1 MDKALLEINGLECVR
16 GDKQLFSDLS
26 FSLEAGSLL
35 HVHGPNG
42 SGKTTLLRAIAG
54 LVLPENGEIRWN
66 GEASEKQ
73 KDDFNRELLYLG
85 HHYGL
90 KFELTGYEN
99 LKVFANLSGAEI
111 SEQEVEAALIRFGL
125 AHCVELPVKVLSQGQ
140 KRRVALARLLLQ
152 RSKLWILDEPFV
164 ALDAAAVE
172 LLLGVI
178 KAHVADGGMVILTTH
193 QAVAIDAGQLQH
205 LHLGQQHL
213 DQQPSGSVAEPH

>member
-1 MDKALLEINGLECVR
+1 MDKALLEVQALECVR
-16 GDKQLFSDLS
+16 GDKQLFSELS

-35 HVHGPNG
+35 HVHGTNG

-54 LVLPENGEIRWN
+54 LVLQEQGDICWN
-66 GEASEKQ
+66 GVPTSKQ
-73 KDDFNRELLYLG
+73 KDEFNRELLYLG

-99 LKVFANLSGAEI
+99 LKVFANLSGSDI
-111 SEQEVEAALIRFGL
+111 SEHEVEAALTRFGL

-164 ALDAAAVE
+164 ALDVAAVD
-172 LLLGVI
+172 LLLDVI
-178 KAHVADGGMVILTTH
+178 KAHVAGGGMVILTTH
-193 QAVAIDAGQLQH
+193 QEVAIDAGQLQH
-205 LHLGQQHL
+205 LHLGEKPGASTVEQH
-213 DQQPSGSVAEPH
+213 

>member
-1 MDKALLEINGLECVR
+1 MDKALLEIKELECVR
-16 GDKQLFSDLS
+16 GDKQLFSALS

-54 LVLPENGEIRWN
+54 LVLPENGEICWN
-66 GEASEKQ
+66 GESTEQ
-73 KDDFNRELLYLG
+73 QQDDFNRELLYLG

-99 LKVFANLSGAEI
+99 LKVFANLSGSDI
-111 SEQEVEAALIRFGL
+111 SEQEVEAALTRFGL
-125 AHCVELPVKVLSQGQ
+125 AHCVELSVKVLSQGQ

-152 RSKLWILDEPFV
+152 RAKLWILDEPFV
-164 ALDAAAVE
+164 ALDTAAVA

-178 KAHVADGGMVILTTH
+178 KGHVAAGGMVILTTH
-193 QAVAIDAGQLQH
+193 QEVAMDAGQLQH
-205 LHLGQQHL
+205 LYLGET
-213 DQQPSGSVAEPH
+213 EPR

>member
-1 MDKALLEINGLECVR
+1 MGKALLEIKGLECVR
-16 GDKQLFSDLS
+16 GDNQLFSELS
-26 FSLEAGSLL
+26 FSLEGGSLL

-54 LVLPENGEIRWN
+54 LVLPENGEICWN
-66 GEASEKQ
+66 GEATGRQE
-73 KDDFNRELLYLG
+73 DDFNRELLYLG

-111 SEQEVEAALIRFGL
+111 SEHEVEAALTRFGL

-164 ALDAAAVE
+164 ALDVAAVE

-178 KAHVADGGMVILTTH
+178 KAHVGDGGMVILTTH
-193 QAVAIDAGQLQH
+193 QEVAMDAGKLQH
-205 LHLGQQHL
+205 LHLGEKPAASMAAQR
-213 DQQPSGSVAEPH
+213 

>member
-1 MDKALLEINGLECVR
+1 VDKALLEVQALECVR
-16 GDKQLFSDLS
+16 GDKQLFSELS

-54 LVLPENGEIRWN
+54 LVLQEQGEICWN
-66 GEASEKQ
+66 GVPTAKQ
-73 KDDFNRELLYLG
+73 KDEFNREQLYLG

-99 LKVFANLSGAEI
+99 LKVFANLSGSDI
-111 SEQEVEAALIRFGL
+111 SEHQVEAALTRFGL

-164 ALDAAAVE
+164 ALDVAAID
-172 LLLGVI
+172 LLLDVI
-178 KAHVADGGMVILTTH
+178 NAHVADGGMVILTTH
-193 QAVAIDAGQLQH
+193 QEVVIGAGQLQH
-205 LHLGQQHL
+205 LHLGQK
-213 DQQPSGSVAEPH
+213 SRASMAEQY

>member
-1 MDKALLEINGLECVR
+1 VDKALLEVQALECVR
-16 GDKQLFSDLS
+16 GDKQLFSELS

-54 LVLPENGEIRWN
+54 LVLQEQGDICWN
-66 GEASEKQ
+66 GVPTSKQ
-73 KDDFNRELLYLG
+73 KDEFNRELLYLG

-99 LKVFANLSGAEI
+99 LKVFANLSGSDI
-111 SEQEVEAALIRFGL
+111 SEHEVEAALTRFGL

-164 ALDAAAVE
+164 ALDVAAVD
-172 LLLGVI
+172 LLLDVI
-178 KAHVADGGMVILTTH
+178 KAHVAGGGMVILTTH
-193 QAVAIDAGQLQH
+193 QEVAIDAGQLQH
-205 LHLGQQHL
+205 LHLGEKPGASTVEQH
-213 DQQPSGSVAEPH
+213 

>member
-1 MDKALLEINGLECVR
+1 VDKALLEVQALACVR
-16 GDKQLFSDLS
+16 GDKQLFSELS

-54 LVLPENGEIRWN
+54 LVLQEQGEIWWN
-66 GEASEKQ
+66 GVPTAKQ
-73 KDDFNRELLYLG
+73 KDEFNREQLYLG

-99 LKVFANLSGAEI
+99 LKVFANLSGSDI
-111 SEQEVEAALIRFGL
+111 SEHEVEAALTRFGL

-164 ALDAAAVE
+164 ALDVAAVD
-172 LLLGVI
+172 LLLEVI

-193 QAVAIDAGQLQH
+193 QEVAIDAGQLQH
-205 LHLGQQHL
+205 LHLGQKPRASMAKQH
-213 DQQPSGSVAEPH
+213 

>member
-1 MDKALLEINGLECVR
+1 VDKALLEVQALECVR
-16 GDKQLFSDLS
+16 GDKQLFSELS

-54 LVLPENGEIRWN
+54 LVLQEQGEICWN
-66 GEASEKQ
+66 GVPTAKQ
-73 KDDFNRELLYLG
+73 KDEFNREQLYLG

-99 LKVFANLSGAEI
+99 LKVFANLSGSDI
-111 SEQEVEAALIRFGL
+111 SEHEVEAALTRFGL

-164 ALDAAAVE
+164 ALDVAAVD
-172 LLLGVI
+172 LLLDVI

-193 QAVAIDAGQLQH
+193 QEVAIDAGQLQH
-205 LHLGQQHL
+205 LHLGQKPRASMAEQH
-213 DQQPSGSVAEPH
+213 

>member
-1 MDKALLEINGLECVR
+1 VDKALLEVQALACVR
-16 GDKQLFSDLS
+16 GDKQLFSELS

-54 LVLPENGEIRWN
+54 LVLQEQGEICWN
-66 GEASEKQ
+66 GVPTAKQ
-73 KDDFNRELLYLG
+73 KDEFNREQLYLG

-99 LKVFANLSGAEI
+99 LKVFANLSGSDI
-111 SEQEVEAALIRFGL
+111 SEHEVEAALTRFGL
-125 AHCVELPVKVLSQGQ
+125 ARCVELPVKVLSQGQ

-164 ALDAAAVE
+164 ALDVAAVD
-172 LLLGVI
+172 LLLEVI

-193 QAVAIDAGQLQH
+193 QEVVIDAGQLQH
-205 LHLGQQHL
+205 LHLGQKPRASMAQQH
-213 DQQPSGSVAEPH
+213 